1 MIEGLVSVVM
11 PCFNTARYVTE
22 AVASILAQTHRDF
35 ELIAIDDGSTDGTVA
50 ALQGIADPRLQI
62 IRNSTNLGIVETLN
76 IGVAEA
82 RGEFVARM
90 DADDV
95 ALPQRF
101 ERQVA
106 FLRRNI
112 EFAAVGTGVSYM
124 DEHGAAQRS
133 PRLPP
138 NSNMNLR
145 WRLLLGNCVHHPTIM
160 FRRSQL
166 SLPVYSSVYPDI
178 EDYELF
184 LRLAVAG
191 VLANMPERLLRM
203 RRHGLSVSGQRH
215 HAQLDSAA
223 MLLHRHCAAEY
234 GLAVTATEFR
244 GVLDPLSWLHPKRS
258 VGTAFAAVD
267 NPVTTVRRLRSAF
280 AGKHPGLDH
289 SEVTN
294 IDDDQA
300 FFLAKVLSSAI
311 AGSNEASLARRLK
324 LSLSAATACL
334 CSPRA
339 TLRAVQQDRSRQ

>member
-1 MIEGLVSVVM
+1 VIQGLVSVVM

-22 AVASILAQTHRDF
+22 AVTSILAQTHRDF
-35 ELIAIDDGSTDGTVA
+35 ELIAIDDGSTDDTVA
-50 ALQGIADPRLQI
+50 ALQAIADPRLQI

-76 IGVAEA
+76 IGVAA
-82 RGEFVARM
+82 SRGEFVARM

-95 ALPQRF
+95 ALPQRL

-106 FLRRNI
+106 FLRSYP

-124 DEHGAAQRS
+124 DEHGVAQRS

-138 NSNMNLR
+138 TSNMGLR

-166 SLPVYSSVYPDI
+166 SLPVYSSIYPDI

-184 LRLAVAG
+184 LRLAAAG
-191 VLANMPERLLRM
+191 TLANIPERLLRM

-215 HAQLDSAA
+215 QAQLDGAA

-234 GLAVTATEFR
+234 GLAVTTSEFS
-244 GVLDPLSWLHPKRS
+244 GVLDPVSWLRPERS
-258 VGTAFAAVD
+258 VGTAFAAAD
-267 NPVTTVRRLRSAF
+267 NPVNTVRRLRAAF
-280 AGKHPGLDH
+280 AGRHPGLDR

-300 FFLAKVLSSAI
+300 FFQAKVLSAAI
-311 AGSNEASLARRLK
+311 AASNEVSLARRLK
-324 LSLSAATACL
+324 LSLAAATACL